1 MNQLTPMN
9 NLLLLLSDL
18 ANAQVK
24 VDNAV
29 HSSDKLDQSDSWH
42 DGYRLHYGRHAKSAR
57 TRLEKA
63 RRVRDR
69 LARQVEDLKAR
80 QV

>member
-1 MNQLTPMN
+1 MN

-18 ANAQVK
+18 AKAQSK
-24 VDNAV
+24 VDNAT

-42 DGYRLHYGRHAKSAR
+42 DGSRLHLGRHAKSAR

-63 RRVRDR
+63 RRLRDR
-69 LARQVEDLKAR
+69 LARQVSDLKAR